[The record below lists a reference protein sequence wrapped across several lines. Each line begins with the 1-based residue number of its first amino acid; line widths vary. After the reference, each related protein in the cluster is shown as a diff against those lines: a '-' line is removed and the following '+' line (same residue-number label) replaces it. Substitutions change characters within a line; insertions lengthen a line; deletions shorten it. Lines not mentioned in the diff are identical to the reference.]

1 MVFNE
6 GSASLTFWSCGCW
19 TFFLSTQP
27 TLSGQDLVPLF
38 YLPRDLILWAV
49 PLPAAANNASPG
61 LHLPVVKSTICYLCP
76 ESLHC
81 QEAGGRGAQVPPPPG
96 SRIISPV
103 SPNLTPFAVTPF
115 GWAGKSRQQSRL
127 GSVLCETR
135 WGPQGQSRLWQQML
149 SHVSCAPGLYQA
161 PCTYLP
167 CDQSSLRP
175 QNMAAPATFLGPGE
189 PVPSSQWPHLIVSIL
204 SEACHSV
211 KRVETISFINLS
223 INDRLK
229 WWYFESIGLSQML
242 KLISPALF
250 FLYFLNVATR
260 KFKIKHVTCS
270 VFYGKHWIRW
280 SPWTRAKV

>member
-19 TFFLSTQP
+19 AFFLSTQP

-38 YLPRDLILWAV
+38 YLRRDLILWAV

-61 LHLPVVKSTICYLCP
+61 LHLPVVKSTIRYLCP

-115 GWAGKSRQQSRL
+115 GWAGKSRPQSCL

-135 WGPQGQSRLWQQML
+135 WGPQDSHGCDSRCCPTCPVHQGCTKHLALTSPVTSLHWGL
-149 SHVSCAPGLYQA
+149 RTWWLPLRSLDRESLCHLVSGHIWLLASYVRRA
-161 PCTYLP
+161 
-167 CDQSSLRP
+167 
-175 QNMAAPATFLGPGE
+175 
-189 PVPSSQWPHLIVSIL
+189 IV
-204 SEACHSV
+204 
-211 KRVETISFINLS
+211 
-223 INDRLK
+223 
-229 WWYFESIGLSQML
+229 
-242 KLISPALF
+242 
-250 FLYFLNVATR
+250 
-260 KFKIKHVTCS
+260 
-270 VFYGKHWIRW
+270 
-280 SPWTRAKV
+280 